1 MVEMFPVLGSLAKA
15 YGQSFAITAD
25 LYLLMLAR
33 ITETAEVPNN
43 LYGLGLMAWSMA
55 ERGK

>member
-1 MVEMFPVLGSLAKA
+1 MVEMFLVPGSLAKA
-15 YGQSFAITAD
+15 YGRSFAITAD

-33 ITETAEVPNN
+33 IAETAKVPGN
-43 LYGLGLMAWSMA
+43 LYGLGLMA